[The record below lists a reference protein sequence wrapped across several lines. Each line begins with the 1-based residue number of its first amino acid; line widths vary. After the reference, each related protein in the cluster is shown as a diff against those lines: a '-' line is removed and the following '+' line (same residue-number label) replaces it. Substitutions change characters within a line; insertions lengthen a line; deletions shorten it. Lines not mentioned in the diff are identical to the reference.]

1 MLVKGVSKRWQRKRK
16 SHPRAKK
23 VWNVYFYDEDGRFRT
38 KRISATQVLFYKAQI
53 KKIRLF
59 EEGATFGF
67 TSLLNE
73 KEKREWFDRLNP
85 RVLE

>member
-59 EEGATFGF
+59 ECGKCGF
-67 TSLLNE
+67 RFKSVSRPKPTCPNC
-73 KEKREWFDRLNP
+73 N
-85 RVLE
+85 